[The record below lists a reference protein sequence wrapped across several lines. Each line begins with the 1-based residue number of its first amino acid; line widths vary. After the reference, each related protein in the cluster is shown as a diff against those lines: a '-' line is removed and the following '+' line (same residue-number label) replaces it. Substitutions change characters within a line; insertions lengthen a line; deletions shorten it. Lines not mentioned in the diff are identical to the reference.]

1 MQVVVGMWEANQD
14 VRVGMVGSHQPKRF
28 NEVGSGYTK
37 QYRVPPPY
45 NIYRASK
52 YHYEGVIL

>member
-1 MQVVVGMWEANQD
+1 MWEANQD

-37 QYRVPPPY
+37 QYRVPKMDSAMMAMEALLST
-45 NIYRASK
+45 IATT
-52 YHYEGVIL
+52 